1 MSVNKIL
8 NSIKEQIRELLPVTV
23 IVSSIDIE
31 GPEVVIYTK
40 NLGEFA
46 RNNYIVRKLAQ
57 SLKKR
62 VVIRPDPSELMTPQE
77 AKGKIEN
84 MMPEEAEVTD
94 IQFIEEN
101 GEVII
106 EAGAPGIAIGR
117 KGALLARIKQT
128 IGWAPK
134 VVRTPPIHSKT
145 VKEIRQFL
153 QTVKNDRKKFLR
165 KVGRQIYREPKKKLE
180 WVRATCL
187 GGFREV
193 GRSCLL
199 ISTGG
204 TKVLVDCGLNVG
216 AQDDSFSP
224 YLGLPEVLPLDS
236 IDAVIVTHAHL
247 DHSGLIPLLFK
258 YGFDGPVYCT
268 APTRDLMSLLQL
280 DYLKVAVG
288 EGKKT
293 PYDSGNIRKM
303 VQNTITLNYGETTDI
318 SPEARLTF
326 HNAGHILGSAIVH
339 FHFGEGFHNM
349 AVTGDIKF
357 ENTSLFN
364 PASRKFPRLES
375 MLIESTYGG
384 KNDFQPPRKT
394 AGRELKD
401 IINRTIERG
410 GKVLIPVFAVGR
422 SQEVMITME
431 KLMRNGSIPTVPIYL
446 DGMIMEATAIH
457 TAYPDFLN
465 DRLRQMIFQRK
476 KNPFLSEM
484 FEHVTTR
491 DRREEI
497 CDDPD
502 SCIVLA
508 TSGML
513 NGGPVMEY
521 LKMWG
526 SERTNTLV
534 FVGYQAAGTSGHAI
548 QQGKKEITF
557 YEKAKPIRIV
567 IKMNLEICDGFS
579 GHSDRRQLLSYI
591 ATLEPRPEKI
601 LMGHGEVSKCID
613 FANTVKRKYGVETVV
628 PSNLETIRLV

>member
-8 NSIKEQIRELLPVTV
+8 NGIKEQIRELLPVTV

-31 GPEVVIYTK
+31 GPEIVIYTK

-46 RNNYIVRKLAQ
+46 RNNYIVRRLAQ

-62 VVIRPDPSELMTPQE
+62 VVIRPDPSELISPAE
-77 AKGKIEN
+77 AKEMILELL
-84 MMPEEAEVTD
+84 PEEAEVTD

-117 KGALLARIKQT
+117 KGSLLARIKQS

-145 VKEIRQFL
+145 VQEIRQFL
-153 QTVKNDRKKFLR
+153 QTVKSDRKKFLR
-165 KVGRQIYREPKKKLE
+165 RVGRQIYSDPKKDIE
-180 WVRATCL
+180 WVRVTCL

-199 ISTGG
+199 LSTGS
-204 TKVLVDCGLNVG
+204 TKVMVDCGLNMG
-216 AQDDSFSP
+216 GKEDSYSP

-236 IDAVIVTHAHL
+236 IDAMIVTHAHL

-258 YGFDGPVYCT
+258 YGYDGPVYCT

-280 DYLKVAVG
+280 DYLKVAAA
-288 EGKKT
+288 EGKKS
-293 PYDSGNIRKM
+293 PYESSNIRKM
-303 VQNTITLNYGETTDI
+303 VQNTITLGYGETTDI
-318 SPEARLTF
+318 SPEVRLTF
-326 HNAGHILGSAIVH
+326 HNAGHILGSAIAH
-339 FHFGEGFHNM
+339 FHFGEGFHNI

-364 PASRKFPRLES
+364 PCVRKFPRLES
-375 MLIESTYGG
+375 LIMESTYGG
-384 KNDFQPPRKT
+384 KNNFQPPRKT
-394 AGRELKD
+394 ASRELKN

-431 KLMRNGSIPTVPIYL
+431 KLMRNGEIPTVPIYL

-465 DRLRQMIFQRK
+465 DRLKSMIFQRRN
-476 KNPFLSEM
+476 NPFVAEI
-484 FEHVTTR
+484 FEHITAR
-491 DRREEI
+491 ERRREI

-502 SCIVLA
+502 ACIVLA

-521 LKMWG
+521 LKVWG
-526 SERTNTLV
+526 PERTNTLV
-534 FVGYQAAGTSGHAI
+534 FVGYQAAGTGGNAI
-548 QQGKKEITF
+548 QQGKKEITL
-557 YEKAKPIRIV
+557 YEKGKPLRIM
-567 IKMNLEICDGFS
+567 INMNVEICDGFS

-601 LMGHGEVSKCID
+601 LIGHGEVSKSID
-613 FANTVKRKYGVETVV
+613 LANTVKRKYNIDTLV
-628 PSNLETIRLV
+628 PSNLETIRLA